1 MKIMCVTEREG
12 PASEGWRQGE
22 DLNWNAGH
30 RAARRFRFCLRS
42 PLQVGNPPDT
52 KCILIKIQDTPT
64 SPAEIEAR
72 RLNGDRQNTWP
83 TWQAI
88 LTERASGAISGR
100 FVQAQRERSDEGA
113 GVIGLMFEC
122 MAIRFLFKSSDSLIR
137 PGSGSLIIFQRRLIK
152 DGGTAGMKMNESQA
166 RWGHFQFSFQKLRC
180 NFCFCFFLP
189 VCQFELL
196 NFLFPPFLTLRQGC
210 LWFSRHGTCNH
221 GRWLDPL
228 LQKYFFQLSC
238 ISCKA
243 NKTATEKTLSQ

>member
-1 MKIMCVTEREG
+1 MKIMCVCVTEREG
-12 PASEGWRQGE
+12 PASEGWRQGK

-88 LTERASGAISGR
+88 LTDRASGAVSGR

-180 NFCFCFFLP
+180 VSLSSLTFCSLPFWRWDRGVYDFQDMEHAIMEGDWIHFFRSTSFSSP
-189 VCQFELL
+189 VSPAKQTKRPLK
-196 NFLFPPFLTLRQGC
+196 
-210 LWFSRHGTCNH
+210 RHFHSKC
-221 GRWLDPL
+221 
-228 LQKYFFQLSC
+228 
-238 ISCKA
+238 
-243 NKTATEKTLSQ
+243 